1 MSDTETNLSCTPPQL
16 REIADNAVI
25 NLLPKKSKAVYEKC
39 YHQFELWAV
48 QNNEIKKWFDP
59 ENPQDAEEM
68 LAYLD
73 SLESD
78 DEGHNQFQEAES
90 LEFVLVPSSDGQVSD
105 QDDAPSDDEIAPS
118 IGDLDKG
125 LLAQKVEL
133 YTISKEREKRPV
145 VCQSISLDKNTTNDE
160 SWDDSD
166 IMSA

>member
-1 MSDTETNLSCTPPQL
+1 
-16 REIADNAVI
+16 
-25 NLLPKKSKAVYEKC
+25 
-39 YHQFELWAV
+39 
-48 QNNEIKKWFDP
+48 
-59 ENPQDAEEM
+59 M

-90 LEFVLVPSSDGQVSD
+90 LEFVLVPPSDGQDRD

-118 IGDLDKG
+118 IGDLGKG
-125 LLAQKVEL
+125 LLAQKGEL
-133 YTISKEREKRPV
+133 YTISKQREKRPV

-166 IMSA
+166 NECLATKQKRLKLSKPRKNTNKKARSFKW